1 MSDDDLSPGPPVVL
15 IADDEP
21 AIRRLFSQVLSTAGF
36 EVVEAVDGE
45 DALAKLATIGVSL
58 VLLDASMPRLDG
70 LGVIRRLRADPATAR
85 LPIILVTGSGEE
97 ANRAWALDLSVDA
110 CLVKPIP
117 INDLVASV
125 RAHARR

>member
-1 MSDDDLSPGPPVVL
+1 MSDEDLTPAQPVVL

-36 EVVEAVDGE
+36 DVVEAVDGV
-45 DALAKLATIGVSL
+45 DALAKLATIEVSL

-97 ANRAWALDLSVDA
+97 ANRARALDLSVDA

-117 INDLVASV
+117 INELVASV